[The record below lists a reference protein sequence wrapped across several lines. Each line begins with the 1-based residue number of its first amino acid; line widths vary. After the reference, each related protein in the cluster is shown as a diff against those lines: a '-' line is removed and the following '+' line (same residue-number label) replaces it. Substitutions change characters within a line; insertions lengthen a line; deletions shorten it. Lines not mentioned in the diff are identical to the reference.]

1 MTQSVKKGI
10 PTLERAEREVS
21 ERHRPFPC
29 SGRSASALDPP
40 RTRSTITRINLATL
54 PPQPDLD
61 LGHSKNR
68 YAIMSESLL
77 SSRNLAFELYEVLD
91 AEGLTRRER
100 FAEHSRETFDAAL
113 GTART
118 IAEKYFAPH
127 NRKADENE
135 PRYENG
141 EAILIPEVKP
151 AVDAFLAAGFLNASR
166 DFEAGGMQ
174 LPTLLSQAC
183 FAHFQA
189 ANVGTTAYPFLTMG
203 AANLIE
209 SFGNDEQKQR
219 FLQPMIEGRFF
230 GTMALTEPHA
240 GSSLSD
246 IRTRAE
252 PAEDGT
258 YRLRGNKIF
267 ISGGDHALSE
277 NIVHMVL
284 AKLPDAPGGVKGIS
298 LFIVPKFL
306 VNDDGSLGKRNDVL
320 LTGLF
325 HKMGWKGTTSTGL
338 NFGDNG
344 ECVGYLVGKP
354 HHGLSYMFQ
363 MMNEARI
370 GVGLGAVML
379 GYSGYLYSLDYAR
392 DRPQGRLP
400 DSKSPESAPVPI
412 IQHADVRRMLLTQK
426 AYVEGAFDLCLYASR
441 LFDDTQTGEAED
453 ARKHAHELLD
463 LLTPV
468 VKSWPSEFCL
478 KANELA
484 IQVLGGHG
492 YTREYPVEQYYRDN
506 RLNPIHEGTHGI
518 QSLDLLGRKLAQNGG
533 TGLKQLLRLISDTC
547 ERAQGYDSL
556 HELRQP
562 LEQLVAHVQAVTL
575 GLLTDLAQG
584 RITSTLANSALYLKV
599 FGHTIIGWRW
609 LEQAIRAEEGLGKG
623 HSADSDFYKGKL
635 QAARY
640 FLTRELPGCHH
651 ELSILENRDDTCL
664 AMRDDWF

>member
-1 MTQSVKKGI
+1 
-10 PTLERAEREVS
+10 
-21 ERHRPFPC
+21 
-29 SGRSASALDPP
+29 
-40 RTRSTITRINLATL
+40 
-54 PPQPDLD
+54 
-61 LGHSKNR
+61 
-68 YAIMSESLL
+68 MSETLL

-100 FAEHSRETFDAAL
+100 FAEHNRETFDAAI
-113 GTART
+113 GTARS

-127 NRKADENE
+127 NRKGDENE
-135 PRYENG
+135 PRYESG
-141 EAILIPEVKP
+141 QAMLIPEVKP
-151 AVDAFLAAGFLNASR
+151 AVDAFLEAGFLNAARS
-166 DFEAGGMQ
+166 FEAGGMQ

-189 ANVGTTAYPFLTMG
+189 ANAATTSYPFLTMG

-209 SFGNDEQKQR
+209 SFGTDEQKQR
-219 FLQPMIEGRFF
+219 FLQPMIDGRFF

-252 PAEDGT
+252 PASDGT
-258 YRLRGNKIF
+258 YRLKGNKIF
-267 ISGGDHALSE
+267 ISGGDHPLSE

-284 AKLPDAPGGVKGIS
+284 AKLPDAPPGVKGIS

-306 VNDDGSLGKRNDVL
+306 VNADGSLGQRNDVL
-320 LTGLF
+320 LAGLF
-325 HKMGWKGTTSTGL
+325 HKMGWRGTTSTAL

-370 GVGLGAVML
+370 GVGMGAVML
-379 GYSGYLYSLDYAR
+379 GYAGYLYSLEYAR
-392 DRPQGRLP
+392 ERPQGRVP
-400 DSKSPESAPVPI
+400 DSKDPTTAPVAI

-426 AYVEGAFDLCLYASR
+426 SYVEGAFDLGLYAAR
-441 LFDDTQTGEAED
+441 LFDDTTTLETEAE
-453 ARKHAHELLD
+453 RKQAHELLD
-463 LLTPV
+463 LLTPI

-484 IQVLGGHG
+484 IQILGGHG

-533 TGLKQLLRLISDTC
+533 AGLKQLIRLIADTA
-547 ERAQGYDSL
+547 ERATAYESL
-556 HELRQP
+556 TALREP
-562 LEQLVAHVQAVTL
+562 LEKLVARLQAVTI

-584 RITSTLANSALYLKV
+584 KINSSLANSALYLKV
-599 FGHTIIGWRW
+599 FGHTVIGWRW
-609 LEQAIRAEEGLGKG
+609 LEQAIRAEEGLAKG
-623 HSADSDFYKGKL
+623 NTADADFYKGKL

-640 FLTRELPGCHH
+640 FLTWEVPGCQH
-651 ELSILENRDDTCL
+651 ELALLEARDDTCL
-664 AMRDDWF
+664 AMQDAWF

>member
-1 MTQSVKKGI
+1 
-10 PTLERAEREVS
+10 
-21 ERHRPFPC
+21 
-29 SGRSASALDPP
+29 
-40 RTRSTITRINLATL
+40 
-54 PPQPDLD
+54 
-61 LGHSKNR
+61 
-68 YAIMSESLL
+68 MSETLL

-100 FAEHSRETFDAAL
+100 FAEHNRETFDAAIS
-113 GTART
+113 TARS

-127 NRKADENE
+127 NRKGDENE

-141 EAILIPEVKP
+141 QAMLIPEVKP
-151 AVDAFLAAGFLNASR
+151 AVEAFLEAGFLNAARS
-166 DFEAGGMQ
+166 FEAGGMQ

-189 ANVGTTAYPFLTMG
+189 ANAATTSYPFLTMG

-209 SFGNDEQKQR
+209 SFGSDEQKQR
-219 FLQPMIEGRFF
+219 FLQPMIDGRFF

-252 PAEDGT
+252 PASDGT
-258 YRLRGNKIF
+258 YRLKGNKIF
-267 ISGGDHALSE
+267 ISGGDHPLSE

-284 AKLPDAPGGVKGIS
+284 AKLPDAPPGVKGIS

-306 VNDDGSLGKRNDVL
+306 VNADGSLGQRNDVL
-320 LTGLF
+320 LAGLF
-325 HKMGWKGTTSTGL
+325 HKMGWRGTTSTAL

-344 ECVGYLVGKP
+344 KCVGYLVGKP

-370 GVGLGAVML
+370 GVGMGAVML
-379 GYSGYLYSLDYAR
+379 GYAGYLYSLEYAR
-392 DRPQGRLP
+392 ERPQGRVP
-400 DSKSPESAPVPI
+400 DSKDPTTAPVAI

-426 AYVEGAFDLCLYASR
+426 SYVEGAFDLGLYAAQ
-441 LFDDTQTGEAED
+441 LFDDTTTLETEAE
-453 ARKHAHELLD
+453 RKQAHELLD
-463 LLTPV
+463 LLTPI

-484 IQVLGGHG
+484 IQILGGHG

-533 TGLKQLLRLISDTC
+533 AGLKQLIRLIANTA
-547 ERAQGYDSL
+547 ERATAYESL
-556 HELRQP
+556 TALREP
-562 LEQLVAHVQAVTL
+562 LEQLVARLQTVTI

-584 RITSTLANSALYLKV
+584 KVNSSLANSALYLKV
-599 FGHTIIGWRW
+599 FGHTVIGWRW
-609 LEQAIRAEEGLGKG
+609 LEQAIRAEEGLAKG
-623 HSADSDFYKGKL
+623 NAADADFYKGKL

-640 FLTRELPGCHH
+640 FLTWEVPGCHH
-651 ELSILENRDDTCL
+651 ELALLEARDDACL
-664 AMRDDWF
+664 AMQDGWF

>member
-1 MTQSVKKGI
+1 
-10 PTLERAEREVS
+10 
-21 ERHRPFPC
+21 
-29 SGRSASALDPP
+29 
-40 RTRSTITRINLATL
+40 
-54 PPQPDLD
+54 
-61 LGHSKNR
+61 
-68 YAIMSESLL
+68 MSETLL

-100 FAEHSRETFDAAL
+100 FAEHNRETFDAAI
-113 GTART
+113 GTARN

-127 NRKADENE
+127 NRKGDENE

-141 EAILIPEVKP
+141 QAILIPEVKP
-151 AVDAFLAAGFLNASR
+151 AVDAFLEAGFLNAARSF
-166 DFEAGGMQ
+166 DAGGMQ

-183 FAHFQA
+183 FAHFQSANA
-189 ANVGTTAYPFLTMG
+189 ASTSYPFLTMG

-209 SFGNDEQKQR
+209 SFGTDEQKRR
-219 FLQPMIEGRFF
+219 FLQPMIDGRFF

-252 PAEDGT
+252 PAADGT
-258 YRLRGNKIF
+258 YRLKGNKIF
-267 ISGGDHALSE
+267 ISGGDHPLSE

-284 AKLPDAPGGVKGIS
+284 AKLPDAPPGVKGIS

-306 VNDDGSLGKRNDVL
+306 VNDDGTLGQRNDVL
-320 LTGLF
+320 LAGLF
-325 HKMGWKGTTSTGL
+325 HKMGWRGTTSTAL

-344 ECVGYLVGKP
+344 ECVGYLVGEA
-354 HHGLSYMFQ
+354 HRGLSYMFQ

-370 GVGLGAVML
+370 GVGMGAVML
-379 GYSGYLYSLDYAR
+379 GYAGYLYSLEYAR
-392 DRPQGRLP
+392 ERPQGRVP
-400 DSKSPESAPVPI
+400 DSKDPTTAPVAI

-426 AYVEGAFDLCLYASR
+426 SYVEGAFDLGLYAAR
-441 LFDDTQTGEAED
+441 LFDDTTTLETEAE
-453 ARKHAHELLD
+453 RKHAHELLD
-463 LLTPV
+463 LLTPI

-484 IQVLGGHG
+484 IQILGGHG

-533 TGLKQLLRLISDTC
+533 AGLKQLVRLIADTA
-547 ERAQGYDSL
+547 ERAVAYESL
-556 HELRQP
+556 TALREP
-562 LEQLVAHVQAVTL
+562 LEKLVARLQVVTI

-584 RITSTLANSALYLKV
+584 KVNSSLANSALYLKV
-599 FGHTIIGWRW
+599 FGHTVIGWRW
-609 LEQAIRAEEGLGKG
+609 LEQAIRAEEGLAKG
-623 HSADSDFYKGKL
+623 NAADADFYNGKL

-640 FLTRELPGCHH
+640 FLTWEVPGCHH
-651 ELSILENRDDTCL
+651 ELALLEARDDTCL
-664 AMRDDWF
+664 AMQDEWF